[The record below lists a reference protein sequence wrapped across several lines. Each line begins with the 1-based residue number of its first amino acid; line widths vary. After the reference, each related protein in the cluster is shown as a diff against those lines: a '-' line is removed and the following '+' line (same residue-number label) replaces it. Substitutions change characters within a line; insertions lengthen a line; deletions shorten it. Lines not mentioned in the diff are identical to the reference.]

1 MNAHAK
7 FSRLPSRRDL
17 LKGGGA
23 LIIGFSLSGLPSP
36 AAAAR
41 GDVAGPPDPN
51 TVDTWIAI
59 HADNSPQRD
68 RDKCCAECCSGG
80 RGTRSLWCKLE

>member
-1 MNAHAK
+1 MSTEIQNE
-7 FSRLPSRRDL
+7 LPFSRRDL

-23 LIIGFSLSGLPSP
+23 LIIGFSLSGVPGP

-41 GDVAGPPDPN
+41 GDVAGPPDAN

-59 HADNSPQRD
+59 QVSMALG
-68 RDKCCAECCSGG
+68 SGG
-80 RGTRSLWCKLE
+80 PATSPRA